1 MPGASSSFSSPAREM
16 DADPADCQETDEVE
30 AWELARMLELEVPRP
45 EAEML
50 VAVGVEWWEMYRLLE
65 GGCPMR
71 LALRI
76 LAP

>member
-1 MPGASSSFSSPAREM
+1 MT
-16 DADPADCQETDEVE
+16 DADPGDCHPDPADGLE
-30 AWELARMLELEVPRP
+30 AWELARMLELQVPRP

-50 VAVGVEWWEMYRLLE
+50 VAVGVEWWEMHRLLE